1 MLNKFISQK
10 NEIIDIVFEDD
21 IFKNKTIIRA
31 KRNELFLSIMR
42 RYIQSTGNYN
52 KKLKFVYN
60 ARWVEPYM
68 NLNQIGFSSG
78 ETIGVFGSGNIL
90 GGGGFCMNF
99 TDLSKQIY
107 EECYFS
113 NNAPP
118 YRNVDQGI
126 NICGDC
132 RNEYCIGYNQE
143 VIVPLKGIQRFDLIK
158 ERANLK
164 CPICRNLIEPKT
176 IALFLCAYKIS
187 GKKFEKDKVKQYS
200 FNGKANKTDSLHYY
214 DPIKSGETLIMEL
227 IIEITN
233 YF

>member
-1 MLNKFISQK
+1 MFNEFKSHK
-10 NEIIDIVFEDD
+10 NELIDIIFEDD
-21 IFKNKTIIRA
+21 IFKKKTIIRA
-31 KRNELFLSIMR
+31 KTNEIFLSIMR
-42 RYIQSTGNYN
+42 RYIQSTENYN
-52 KKLKFVYN
+52 KKLEFVYN
-60 ARWVEPYM
+60 GRKVDPYM
-68 NLNQIGFSSG
+68 NLNQIGFSIG
-78 ETIGVFGSGNIL
+78 GTIRVACYGNIL

-107 EECYFS
+107 EEHYFS

-143 VIVPLKGIQRFDLIK
+143 VIVPLKGTQRFDLIK
-158 ERANLK
+158 ERGNLK

-176 IALFLCAYKIS
+176 VALFRCAYKIS
-187 GKKFEKDKVKQYS
+187 GKKFEKDKIKKYS
-200 FNGKANKTDSLHYY
+200 FSGKANKTDSLHYY
-214 DPIKSGETLIMEL
+214 NPIKNGETLIMEL